1 MQNKL
6 KRFSY
11 NQLLVTRVFLQNSGK
26 VVTLSQLEKQTKL
39 QGKSLGGVISSLTRT
54 KFRNISLIDPVGQ
67 DITSSGLRW
76 ILNDHLLDISK
87 ALIEINRLL
96 SLYEK

>member
-11 NQLLVTRVFLQNSGK
+11 NQLLVIRVFLQNAGK

-54 KFRNISLIDPVGQ
+54 KFRNIPLIDPMGQ
-67 DITSSGLRW
+67 DTTSSGLRW
-76 ILNDHLLDISK
+76 ILNDHLLNVSK

-96 SLYEK
+96 SLYE